1 MGKKIDN
8 RTVGH
13 IDYMNSQYEAAPV
26 TGHLERV
33 NAADLKH
40 LRKMEWR
47 DEGTGERHSLYDLC
61 VYSGMLEAAGDKEG
75 AAYFKEIAMKDAK
88 EKHGVGALGR
98 TAHAGTG
105 FFKGKLLAGVL
116 GMFGADTAAAGLG
129 VGNPL
134 GFLPLIFAGKNA
146 LKNDYGQDAINSVI
160 SITKKNTEQMM
171 EEKGYVIPPIEVAG
185 VTYLSEEKSKAAT
198 ARVLGKPVEAGET
211 TAENKAAAPAGT
223 SEKSGPQDKELA
235 EIIAAGR
242 ALGLQGNTTWDDVVV
257 TGDREKI
264 SQMVQDKLQERIQAS
279 QSAPANGNGAIAPL
293 PTPTTAASQ
302 GQGAYAGVGGK

>member
-8 RTVGH
+8 STVFH
-13 IDYMNSQYEAAPV
+13 IDDMNSRYEAAPV

-33 NAADLKH
+33 NPKDLKS

-88 EKHGVGALGR
+88 EKHGVGNVGR
-98 TAHAGTG
+98 VMHGGSG

-134 GFLPLIFAGKNA
+134 GFLPLIFAGKDA
-146 LKNDYGQDAINSVI
+146 LKNDYGQKAIDEVI
-160 SITKKNTEQMM
+160 KITKKNTEQKMQD
-171 EEKGYVIPPIEVAG
+171 EGYVIPEITVAG
-185 VTYLSEEKSKAAT
+185 VKYLSEEKSKAAT
-198 ARVLGKPVEAGET
+198 ARALKEPVTVSETKEQGTGTAQANSPEKPEP
-211 TAENKAAAPAGT
+211 K
-223 SEKSGPQDKELA
+223 DKDLA
-235 EIIAAGR
+235 EVIAAGR
-242 ALGLQGNTTWDDVVV
+242 ALGLQGNKNWDDVVV
-257 TGDREKI
+257 TGDKEAIAKI
-264 SQMVQDKLQERIQAS
+264 VQETLQERMQAP
-279 QSAPANGNGAIAPL
+279 QPATAANGNSVVAPL
-293 PTPTTAASQ
+293 PTPASAVAQQ
-302 GQGAYAGVGGK
+302 GQGIYGGK